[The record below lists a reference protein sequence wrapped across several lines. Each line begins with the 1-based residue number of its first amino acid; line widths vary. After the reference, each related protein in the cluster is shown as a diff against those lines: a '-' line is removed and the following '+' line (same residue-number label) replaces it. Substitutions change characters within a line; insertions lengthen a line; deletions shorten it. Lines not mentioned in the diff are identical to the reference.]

1 MVRWFRPFSVLTLSL
16 LITTSAHA
24 QPPEYLSEL
33 PAPARVVEDMKVASQ
48 RESAVRAA
56 VALRQFA
63 GIVQVMSG
71 VQQRRQPSPE
81 EAQRFALY
89 QQQSAAVFK
98 VEEDKAGPCAAGDNN
113 CQEYLLNRCAQSY
126 EFSPAFH
133 REILDRYFSPQWQA
147 QYARRFAAASGTV
160 WQQAVAMPAGTK
172 ATLSP
177 VETQNCADGSAS
189 SRISGLL
196 DSITGGGGGAS
207 APGSGPGLGSQVSS
221 VLSKIISLVTN
232 LIFIAIVIA
241 GIGLMIFY
249 RYRYSRYYLLRE
261 NNREALEAFG
271 TGSQSA
277 REQAIIDAFDATD
290 FTFRYAGV
298 SYGGSLGGKLAPSL
312 SIGSLIA
319 SVITLPFAALLML
332 IMWLPAI
339 IVVYLV
345 AQYIGPRAAILVGV
359 AWVLWRTVGRFRFG
373 GNKTRFVLLR
383 NTRSFPRGH
392 FEVMRFA
399 YLAFNRGVI
408 DDEKFHWYRLS
419 AIYADGKTDPA
430 EWEFGGLTNKLFGGF
445 KSKEG
450 DIEKAREA
458 VKSYAS
464 GNIGSDIEAQALATV
479 QRLAHEHPNE
489 PLWHDMRRR
498 FVEGSYWLTQ
508 GELKRTVFAPSD
520 SPYVITLG
528 TLDGTGTELVF
539 SGEGSI
545 MTIAPPGAGKTQCNV
560 FPNLLR
566 WPGPAVVL
574 DVKGEIYDGTSAWRA
589 ANVGPVIKFSPL
601 DPQRSAR
608 FNPLSG
614 VRSESL
620 YLWEDARFLA
630 DMMIV
635 PKAKEPFWEDKA
647 KEILTLIISDVAFW
661 NPPDDRA
668 MSKVLAIINRN
679 GWNEFIDRSKKNPE
693 LQTIRDEGA
702 NLAAMDPKTL
712 DGALQTAKASLAAWV
727 GERINMVTR
736 QSDWSPLDLRNGT
749 NPTLYVCV
757 KPNEIEAY
765 LSLLRVVIAQH
776 IRALTS
782 ELPPRGAAP
791 ILFVLDELPRL
802 RQMPPVEEALEVG
815 RQYGIKLWMF
825 AQSVGQ
831 MKNAYPNGEGMMGSC
846 AVRTFMNPSLQDG
859 TAKMI
864 SEQIGMRSGEEHGG
878 KQEKTASGQLQQST
892 LVVEPTQLAGVEF
905 KELQIVMGIGSK
917 PAKVRKMYAHA
928 DAAIR
933 SRMGAYQQEVRGEA
947 AAT

>member
-1 MVRWFRPFSVLTLSL
+1 MNWFSRLVAAVVLLFLS
-16 LITTSAHA
+16 TTSLRA
-24 QPPEYLSEL
+24 QTPAYLSEM
-33 PAPARVVEDMKVASQ
+33 PAPERVVQDMKVASD

-56 VALRQFA
+56 VTLNQLA
-63 GIVQVMSG
+63 GIVQLLSG
-71 VQQRRQPSPE
+71 PQAGRQPSPDE
-81 EAQRFALY
+81 VARIALY
-89 QQQSAAVFK
+89 RLQSATVFK
-98 VEEDKAGPCAAGDNN
+98 VEEDKAGACAPGDEN
-113 CQEYLLNRCAQSY
+113 CQVYLLNRCAASF

-133 REILDRYFSPQWQA
+133 REILDHYFSPQWQA

-160 WQQAVAMPAGTK
+160 WQQAVTMPAGTK

-177 VETQNCADGSAS
+177 RESQNCADASAS
-189 SRISGLL
+189 SRLSGLL
-196 DSITGGGGGAS
+196 NSVTGGGGGGAVGGG
-207 APGSGPGLGSQVSS
+207 AGLGSRVSS
-221 VLSKIISLVTN
+221 VLLTILSFVTN
-232 LIFIAIVIA
+232 LIVIA
-241 GIGLMIFY
+241 LVVAGLGLMLFY
-249 RYRYSRYYLLRE
+249 RYRYSRYYLIRK
-261 NNREALEAFG
+261 NNQEAIEAFG

-277 REQAIIDAFDATD
+277 REQAIIDAFDSPD

-298 SYGGSLGGKLAPSL
+298 SYGGSLGGRLAPSL
-312 SIGSLIA
+312 SIGSLIG
-319 SVITLPFAALLML
+319 SVVALPFVALMIL
-332 IMWLPAI
+332 ITWLPAI
-339 IVVYLV
+339 IVIYLV
-345 AQYIGPRAAILVGV
+345 NQFVGTRAAVLVGV
-359 AWVLWRTVGRFRFG
+359 AYLVWRTVGRFTYGSHRV
-373 GNKTRFVLLR
+373 RFVLLR
-383 NTRSFPRGH
+383 NIRSFRRGH
-392 FEVMRFA
+392 LEAMRFG
-399 YLAFNRGVI
+399 YLAFNRGLI
-408 DDEKFHWYRLS
+408 DEEKFHWYRFT
-419 AIYADGKTDPA
+419 AIYADGHTDPA
-430 EWEFGGLTNKLFGGF
+430 EWEFGGLTNKWFSGF
-445 KSKEG
+445 KSKQG
-450 DIEKAREA
+450 DIDKAREA
-458 VKSYAS
+458 VKQYSS
-464 GNIGSDIEAQALATV
+464 DNVGTDIEAQALATV
-479 QRLAHEHPNE
+479 QRLAHEHPE
-489 PLWHDMRRR
+489 DPLWQDMRRR

-508 GELKRTVFAPSD
+508 GDLKRTVFAPSD

-528 TLDGTGTELVF
+528 TLDGTNTELVF

-647 KEILTLIISDVAFW
+647 KEILTLIIADVAFW

-702 NLAAMDPKTL
+702 NLASMDPRTL

-831 MKNAYPNGEGMMGSC
+831 MRNAYPNGEGMMGSC

-864 SEQIGMRSGEEHGG
+864 AEQIGMRSGEEHGG
-878 KQEKTASGQLQQST
+878 KQGELKQDA
-892 LVVEPTQLAGVEF
+892 LVVEATQLAGAEF
-905 KELQIVMGIGSK
+905 KELQVVMGVGSK
-917 PAKVRKMYAHA
+917 PAKVRKKYAHA
-928 DAAIR
+928 DPAVR
-933 SRMGAYQQEVRGEA
+933 GKMGTYQPELRGEA

>member
-1 MVRWFRPFSVLTLSL
+1 MIRFLRPFSVLSLLL
-16 LITTSAHA
+16 LITATA
-24 QPPEYLSEL
+24 QAQTAAYLGEM
-33 PAPARVVEDMKVASQ
+33 PAPERVVQDMKVGSE

-56 VALRQFA
+56 VTLNQLA
-63 GIVQVMSG
+63 GIIQVLSG
-71 VQQRRQPSPE
+71 ATAGRQPSPQ
-81 EAQRFALY
+81 EAAKIGQYR
-89 QQQSAAVFK
+89 QQSAAVFK
-98 VEEDKAGPCAAGDNN
+98 VEEDKAGPCAAGDEN
-113 CQEYLLNRCAQSY
+113 CQVYLLNRCAASF
-126 EFSPAFH
+126 EFSSPFH

-147 QYARRFAAASGTV
+147 QYGRRFAAASGTV
-160 WQQAVAMPAGTK
+160 WQQAVTLPAGAK

-177 VETQNCADGSAS
+177 GEAQNCSDASAS
-189 SRISGLL
+189 SRLSGLL
-196 DSITGGGGGAS
+196 NSVTRGGGGGGAVGGG
-207 APGSGPGLGSQVSS
+207 AGLASQASS
-221 VLSKIISLVTN
+221 VVLTILSLVTN
-232 LIFIAIVIA
+232 LLVIA
-241 GIGLMIFY
+241 AVVVGIGLILVY
-249 RYRYSRYYLLRE
+249 RYRYSRYYLLRK

-271 TGSQSA
+271 TSQSA
-277 REQAIIDAFDATD
+277 REQAIVDAFDSPD
-290 FTFRYAGV
+290 FTFRYSGV
-298 SYGGSLGGKLAPSL
+298 SYGGQLGGSLAMGFG
-312 SIGSLIA
+312 IGSL
-319 SVITLPFAALLML
+319 VMLPFTVL
-332 IMWLPAI
+332 ISLIFWLPALFVI
-339 IVVYLV
+339 YLIAHFV
-345 AQYIGPRAAILVGV
+345 GTSAAILAAV
-359 AWVLWRTVGRFRFG
+359 AYLAWRTVGRFTHG
-373 GNKTRFVLLR
+373 ADTMQFVLLR

-392 FEVMRFA
+392 FEVMRFG

-408 DDEKFHWYRLS
+408 DDEKFHWYRFS

-430 EWEFGGLTNKLFGGF
+430 EWKFGGLTNKFFGGL
-445 KSKEG
+445 KSKQG
-450 DIEKAREA
+450 DIEKARES
-458 VKSYAS
+458 VGRYA
-464 GNIGSDIEAQALATV
+464 GDNKGADIEAQALATV
-479 QRLAHEHPNE
+479 QRLAHEHPE
-489 PLWHDMRRR
+489 DPLWQDMRRR

-528 TLDGTGTELVF
+528 TLDGTKTELVF

-608 FNPLSG
+608 FNPLTG
-614 VRSESL
+614 VRSESM

-647 KEILTLIISDVAFW
+647 KEILTAIIADVVFW
-661 NPPDDRA
+661 NPPDDRP
-668 MSKVLAIINRN
+668 MSKVLAIVNRN
-679 GWNEFIDRSKKNPE
+679 GWKEFLDRMQKNPE
-693 LQTIRDEGA
+693 IQTMRDEGA
-702 NLAAMDPKTL
+702 NLASMDPRTL

-859 TAKMI
+859 TAKMLA
-864 SEQIGMRSGEEHGG
+864 EQIGMRSGEEHGG
-878 KQEKTASGQLQQST
+878 KQATTAAGSQLKQDA
-892 LVVEPTQLAGVEF
+892 LVVEPTQLAGAEF
-905 KELQIVMGIGSK
+905 KELQIVMGVGSK
-917 PAKVRKMYAHA
+917 PAKVRKQYAHA
-928 DAAIR
+928 DPAIR
-933 SRMGAYQQEVRGEA
+933 SRMGTYQQELRGEP

>member
-1 MVRWFRPFSVLTLSL
+1 MIRFFRPFSVLLAVVGLASATLLAQTPSYL
-16 LITTSAHA
+16 AEMPSAD
-24 QPPEYLSEL
+24 
-33 PAPARVVEDMKVASQ
+33 RVVQDMKVASQ
-48 RESAVRAA
+48 RESAVRSS
-56 VALRQFA
+56 VALRLLA
-63 GIVQVMSG
+63 GIVQMLSG
-71 VQQRRQPSPE
+71 VRDRSQAVPAVAAKFDEYQLRGATLFQVE
-81 EAQRFALY
+81 EA
-89 QQQSAAVFK
+89 
-98 VEEDKAGPCAAGDNN
+98 KAGPRCAPDDND
-113 CQEYLLNRCAQSY
+113 CEYYRLNRCESSY
-126 EFSPAFH
+126 SLSPAFY

-147 QYARRFAAASGTV
+147 QYARRFANVSGDL
-160 WQQAVAMPAGTK
+160 WRQALTLPPGTK
-172 ATLSP
+172 ATLGSN
-177 VETQNCADGSAS
+177 TQNNCADPSGA
-189 SRISGLL
+189 SRIAGLL
-196 DSITGGGGGAS
+196 KSVTGDSGAGAGGDRGT
-207 APGSGPGLGSQVSS
+207 GLGSR
-221 VLSKIISLVTN
+221 LSAMLLAILSLLTN
-232 LIFIAIVIA
+232 LLVIGGVVVGV
-241 GIGLMIFY
+241 GIILFN
-249 RYRYSRYYLLRE
+249 RYRYSRYYLLRK
-261 NNREALEAFG
+261 NNREALEIFG
-271 TGSQSA
+271 TVGQSA
-277 REQAIIDAFDATD
+277 REQAIIDAFDSPD
-290 FTFRYAGV
+290 FTFRYAGA
-298 SYGGSLGGKLAPSL
+298 SYGGQLGGRLAPSL
-312 SIGSLIA
+312 SIGGLIA
-319 SVITLPFAALLML
+319 LPFVALMT
-332 IMWLPAI
+332 IVFWLPPL
-339 IVVYLV
+339 IVLYFV
-345 AQYIGPRAAILVGV
+345 AQYAGTRVAILAAV
-359 AWVLWRTVGRFRFG
+359 AYLAWRTVGRFTYG
-373 GNKTRFVLLR
+373 GGRVGFVLLR
-383 NTRSFPRGH
+383 NIRSFRRGH
-392 FEVMRFA
+392 LEAMRLG
-399 YLAFNRGVI
+399 YLAFNRGLI
-408 DDEKFHWYRLS
+408 DEEKFHWYRFT
-419 AIYADGKTDPA
+419 AIYADGHTDPA
-430 EWEFGGLTNKLFGGF
+430 EWEFGGLVNKWFSGL
-445 KSKEG
+445 KSKQG
-450 DIEKAREA
+450 DIDKARAA
-458 VKSYAS
+458 VKSYAE
-464 GNIGSDIEAQALATV
+464 GNVGDDIEAQALATV
-479 QRLAHEHPNE
+479 QRFAHEHPE
-489 PLWHDMRRR
+489 DPLWQDTRRR
-498 FVEGSYWLTQ
+498 FVEGSYWLAQ
-508 GELKRTVFAPSD
+508 GDLKRTVFAPSD

-528 TLDGTGTELVF
+528 TLDGTNTELVF

-608 FNPLSG
+608 FNPLTG

-647 KEILTLIISDVAFW
+647 KEILTLIIADVAFW

-679 GWNEFIDRSKKNPE
+679 GWNEFVDRSRKNPE
-693 LQTIRDEGA
+693 LQTMRDEGS
-702 NLAAMDPKTL
+702 NLASMDPKTL
-712 DGALQTAKASLAAWV
+712 DGALQTAKASLSAWV

-859 TAKMI
+859 TAKMLAD
-864 SEQIGMRSGEEHGG
+864 QIGMRSGEEHGG
-878 KQEKTASGQLQQST
+878 KEGKLKDAA
-892 LVVEPTQLAGVEF
+892 LVVEPPQLAGVEF
-905 KELQIVMGIGSK
+905 KELQIVMGVGSK

-928 DAAIR
+928 NPTLQE
-933 SRMGAYQQEVRGEA
+933 RMGPLQPAARNEA

>member
-1 MVRWFRPFSVLTLSL
+1 MIRFLRSFSVLLAAVALFGAIL
-16 LITTSAHA
+16 LA
-24 QPPEYLSEL
+24 QTAGYLAEMPS
-33 PAPARVVEDMKVASQ
+33 PDRVIQDMKVGSE

-56 VALRQFA
+56 VALNQLS
-63 GIVQVMSG
+63 GIIQVLSAPQPG
-71 VQQRRQPSPE
+71 RRPSPE
-81 EAQRFALY
+81 EAARIVLY
-89 QQQSAAVFK
+89 QQQSATVFK
-98 VEEDKAGPCAAGDNN
+98 VEEDKAGACAAGDEN
-113 CQEYLLNRCAQSY
+113 CQVYLLNRCGASY

-160 WQQAVAMPAGTK
+160 WQQAVTMPAGTK
-172 ATLSP
+172 ATLAP
-177 VETQNCADGSAS
+177 REAQNCADASAS
-189 SRISGLL
+189 SRLSGLL
-196 DSITGGGGGAS
+196 NSVTGGGRGAAADGGA
-207 APGSGPGLGSQVSS
+207 GLGSKASS
-221 VLSKIISLVTN
+221 VLLTILSLVTN
-232 LIFIAIVIA
+232 LLVIA
-241 GIGLMIFY
+241 AVLGGVGLMLFY
-249 RYRYSRYYLLRE
+249 RYRYSRYYLLRQS
-261 NNREALEAFG
+261 NREAIEVFG
-271 TGSQSA
+271 TGTQSA
-277 REQAIIDAFDATD
+277 REQAIIDAFDSPD

-298 SYGGSLGGKLAPSL
+298 SYGGQVGGQLAPNLSVGSIILLPISL
-312 SIGSLIA
+312 AMSLIW
-319 SVITLPFAALLML
+319 
-332 IMWLPAI
+332 WLPAI
-339 IVVYLV
+339 VVIYLI
-345 AQYIGPRAAILVGV
+345 AQYAGTRIAILAAV
-359 AWVLWRTVGRFRFG
+359 AYLAWRTVGRFTHGADRM
-373 GNKTRFVLLR
+373 RFVLLR

-392 FEVMRFA
+392 FEVMRFG
-399 YLAFNRGVI
+399 YLAFNRGLI
-408 DDEKFHWYRLS
+408 DEEKFHWYRFS

-430 EWEFGGLTNKLFGGF
+430 EWEFGGLTNRFFGGF
-445 KSKEG
+445 KSKQG
-450 DIEKAREA
+450 DIEKARE
-458 VKSYAS
+458 SINRYAE
-464 GNIGSDIEAQALATV
+464 GNKGADIEAQALATV

-489 PLWHDMRRR
+489 SLWQDTRRR
-498 FVEGSYWLTQ
+498 FVEGAYWLTQ

-528 TLDGTGTELVF
+528 TLDGTNTELVF

-608 FNPLSG
+608 FNPLSS

-647 KEILTLIISDVAFW
+647 KEILTLIIADVAFW

-679 GWNEFIDRSKKNPE
+679 GWNEFIDRAKKNPE
-693 LQTIRDEGA
+693 LQTIRDEGS
-702 NLAAMDPKTL
+702 NLASMDPRTL
-712 DGALQTAKASLAAWV
+712 DGALQTAKASLSAWV

-859 TAKMI
+859 TAKMLA
-864 SEQIGMRSGEEHGG
+864 EQIGMRSGEEHGG
-878 KQEKTASGQLQQST
+878 KQASTARGQLKEDA

-905 KELQIVMGIGSK
+905 KEVQIVMGVGSK
-917 PAKVRKMYAHA
+917 PAKVRKKYAHA
-928 DAAIR
+928 DPAVR
-933 SRMGAYQQEVRGEA
+933 GKMGTYQPELRGEA

>member
-1 MVRWFRPFSVLTLSL
+1 
-16 LITTSAHA
+16 
-24 QPPEYLSEL
+24 
-33 PAPARVVEDMKVASQ
+33 
-48 RESAVRAA
+48 
-56 VALRQFA
+56 
-63 GIVQVMSG
+63 
-71 VQQRRQPSPE
+71 
-81 EAQRFALY
+81 
-89 QQQSAAVFK
+89 
-98 VEEDKAGPCAAGDNN
+98 
-113 CQEYLLNRCAQSY
+113 
-126 EFSPAFH
+126 
-133 REILDRYFSPQWQA
+133 
-147 QYARRFAAASGTV
+147 
-160 WQQAVAMPAGTK
+160 
-172 ATLSP
+172 
-177 VETQNCADGSAS
+177 
-189 SRISGLL
+189 
-196 DSITGGGGGAS
+196 
-207 APGSGPGLGSQVSS
+207 
-221 VLSKIISLVTN
+221 
-232 LIFIAIVIA
+232 
-241 GIGLMIFY
+241 
-249 RYRYSRYYLLRE
+249 
-261 NNREALEAFG
+261 
-271 TGSQSA
+271 
-277 REQAIIDAFDATD
+277 
-290 FTFRYAGV
+290 
-298 SYGGSLGGKLAPSL
+298 
-312 SIGSLIA
+312 
-319 SVITLPFAALLML
+319 
-332 IMWLPAI
+332 
-339 IVVYLV
+339 
-345 AQYIGPRAAILVGV
+345 
-359 AWVLWRTVGRFRFG
+359 
-373 GNKTRFVLLR
+373 VLLR
-383 NTRSFPRGH
+383 NIRSFRRGH
-392 FEVMRFA
+392 LEAMRFG
-399 YLAFNRGVI
+399 YLAFNRGLI
-408 DDEKFHWYRLS
+408 DEEKFHWYRFT
-419 AIYADGKTDPA
+419 AIYADGHTDPA
-430 EWEFGGLTNKLFGGF
+430 EWEFGGLVNKWFSGL
-445 KSKEG
+445 KSKQG
-450 DIEKAREA
+450 DIDKARAA
-458 VKSYAS
+458 VKTYAE
-464 GNIGSDIEAQALATV
+464 GNVGADIEAQALATV
-479 QRLAHEHPNE
+479 QRLAHEHPE
-489 PLWHDMRRR
+489 DPLWQDMRRR

-508 GELKRTVFAPSD
+508 GDLKRTVFAPSD

-528 TLDGTGTELVF
+528 TLDGTNTELVF

-608 FNPLSG
+608 FNPLNG
-614 VRSESL
+614 VRSESF

-647 KEILTLIISDVAFW
+647 KEILTLIIADVAFW

-668 MSKVLAIINRN
+668 MSKVLSLVNRN

-693 LQTIRDEGA
+693 LQTIRDEGS
-702 NLAAMDPKTL
+702 NLASMDPKTL

-791 ILFVLDELPRL
+791 ILFLLDELPRL

-864 SEQIGMRSGEEHGG
+864 AEQIGMRSGEEHGG
-878 KQEKTASGQLQQST
+878 KEGT
-892 LVVEPTQLAGVEF
+892 LKEAALIVEPTQLAGPEF
-905 KELQIVMGIGSK
+905 KELQIVMGVGGK
-917 PAKVRKMYAHA
+917 PAKVRKRYAHA
-928 DAAIR
+928 DAAVR
-933 SRMGAYQQEVRGEA
+933 GKMGTYQPELRGEA

>member
-1 MVRWFRPFSVLTLSL
+1 MMRFQRPFTPSL
-16 LITTSAHA
+16 LFALVLVVLPNAISFA
-24 QPPEYLSEL
+24 Q
-33 PAPARVVEDMKVASQ
+33 APAYLGEMPTPDRVVQDMKVASE
-48 RESAVRAA
+48 RESAVRTS
-56 VALRQFA
+56 VTLNQLA
-63 GIVQVMSG
+63 GIVQTLSAADR
-71 VQQRRQPSPE
+71 RRQPTADE
-81 EAQRFALY
+81 TAMATLY
-89 QQQSAAVFK
+89 RQQSDAVFN
-98 VEEDKAGPCAAGDNN
+98 VEQAKAGPACAPEVEN
-113 CQEYLLNRCAQSY
+113 CQFYFLNRCAGAY
-126 EFSPAFH
+126 VFSPPFH

-147 QYARRFAAASGTV
+147 RYAAEFAAASGEV
-160 WQQAVAMPAGTK
+160 WRQAIALPAGTK
-172 ATLSP
+172 ATLDAAGQ
-177 VETQNCADGSAS
+177 QNCADASGS
-189 SRISGLL
+189 SRIAGFLQSLTQDSGGP
-196 DSITGGGGGAS
+196 SGGGGFGQQLSS
-207 APGSGPGLGSQVSS
+207 AL
-221 VLSKIISLVTN
+221 LAILSLVTN
-232 LIFIAIVIA
+232 LIVIGTLVA
-241 GIGLMIFY
+241 GIGLVVVYQY
-249 RYRYSRYYLLRE
+249 RNSRRYLIRKS
-261 NNREALEAFG
+261 NREALEVFG

-277 REQAIIDAFDATD
+277 REQAIIDAFDSPD
-290 FTFRYAGV
+290 YTFRYAGTN
-298 SYGGSLGGKLAPSL
+298 YGGQMSKALAVNPGCLPFVGLMKLLPVFVLFYIAASLGSAPT
-312 SIGSLIA
+312 A
-319 SVITLPFAALLML
+319 
-332 IMWLPAI
+332 
-339 IVVYLV
+339 IVVVLAY
-345 AQYIGPRAAILVGV
+345 V
-359 AWVLWRTVGRFRFG
+359 AWKSLHVFVG
-373 GNKTRFVLLR
+373 KSSTMRFVLLR
-383 NTRSFPRGH
+383 NTRSFRRGDL
-392 FEVMRFA
+392 ESMRFA
-399 YLAFNRGVI
+399 YLAFNRGLI
-408 DDEKFHWYRLS
+408 DDEKFHWYRFT

-430 EWEFGGLTNKLFGGF
+430 EWAFAGLMNRLFPQL
-445 KSKEG
+445 KSKHG
-450 DIEKAREA
+450 DIDRARESL
-458 VKSYAS
+458 KSFAS
-464 GNIGSDIEAQALATV
+464 ENTGTDIEAQALATV
-479 QRLAHEHPNE
+479 QRLAHEHPE
-489 PLWHDMRRR
+489 DSLWQDMRRR
-498 FVEGSYWLTQ
+498 FVEGSYWLTR

-520 SPYVITLG
+520 SPYAITFG
-528 TLDGTGTELVF
+528 TLDGTDTELVF
-539 SGEGSI
+539 AAEGSI

-601 DPQRSAR
+601 DPSQSAR
-608 FNPLSG
+608 FNPLTG
-614 VRSESL
+614 VRSESF

-630 DMMIV
+630 EMLIV

-647 KEILTLIISDVAFW
+647 KEILTAIIADVAFW
-661 NPPDDRA
+661 NPPDDRP

-679 GWNEFIDRSKKNPE
+679 GWNEFIDRLRKNPE
-693 LQTIRDEGA
+693 IQTMRDEGA
-702 NLAAMDPKTL
+702 NLASMDPRTL

-782 ELPPRGAAP
+782 DLPARGAAP

-846 AVRTFMNPSLQDG
+846 AVRTFMNASLQDG

-864 SEQIGMRSGEEHGG
+864 AEQIGMRSGEEHGG
-878 KQEKTASGQLQQST
+878 KEGKLKEAT

-928 DAAIR
+928 DPAVKAK
-933 SRMGAYQQEVRGEA
+933 MGAYHQALRGEA

>member
-1 MVRWFRPFSVLTLSL
+1 MIRFLRPFSVLLAVVVLFSATLL
-16 LITTSAHA
+16 A
-24 QPPEYLSEL
+24 QTPGYLAEM
-33 PAPARVVEDMKVASQ
+33 PAPERVVQDMKGASE

-56 VALRQFA
+56 VTLNQLA
-63 GIVQVMSG
+63 GIVQLLSG
-71 VQQRRQPSPE
+71 GTAGRQPSPA
-81 EAQRFALY
+81 EAAMIVLY
-89 QQQSAAVFK
+89 RQQSGTVFK
-98 VEEDKAGPCAAGDNN
+98 VEEDKAGPCPAGDEN
-113 CQEYLLNRCAQSY
+113 CQVYLLNRCAASF

-160 WQQAVAMPAGTK
+160 WQEAVAMPAGAK
-172 ATLSP
+172 AALSP
-177 VETQNCADGSAS
+177 REAQNCADASAS
-189 SRISGLL
+189 SRLSGLL
-196 DSITGGGGGAS
+196 NSMTGSSGGGGSVGGGA
-207 APGSGPGLGSQVSS
+207 GLGSQVSS
-221 VLSKIISLVTN
+221 VLLTILSLVTN
-232 LIFIAIVIA
+232 LIVIA
-241 GIGLMIFY
+241 AVVVGIGLILVY
-249 RYRYSRYYLLRE
+249 RYRYSRYYLLRQ

-277 REQAIIDAFDATD
+277 REQAIIDAFDSPD

-298 SYGGSLGGKLAPSL
+298 SYGGQLGGRLAPSL
-312 SIGSLIA
+312 SIGGLITFPIVALFSL
-319 SVITLPFAALLML
+319 VW
-332 IMWLPAI
+332 WLPALFVI
-339 IVVYLV
+339 YLIAHFAGTRV
-345 AQYIGPRAAILVGV
+345 AILAAV
-359 AWVLWRTVGRFRFG
+359 AYLAWRTVGRFTYG
-373 GNKTRFVLLR
+373 GDKVRFVLLR
-383 NTRSFPRGH
+383 NIRSFRRGH
-392 FEVMRFA
+392 LEAMRFG
-399 YLAFNRGVI
+399 YLAFNRGLI
-408 DDEKFHWYRLS
+408 DEEKFHWYRFTS
-419 AIYADGKTDPA
+419 IYADGHTDPA
-430 EWEFGGLTNKLFGGF
+430 EWEFGGLVNKWFSAL
-445 KSKEG
+445 KSKQG
-450 DIEKAREA
+450 DIDKARAA
-458 VKSYAS
+458 VKSYAA
-464 GNIGSDIEAQALATV
+464 GNVGADIEAQALATV
-479 QRLAHEHPNE
+479 QRLAHEHPE
-489 PLWHDMRRR
+489 DPLWQDMRRR

-508 GELKRTVFAPSD
+508 GDLKRTVFAPSD

-528 TLDGTGTELVF
+528 TLDGTNTELVF

-608 FNPLSG
+608 FNPLTG
-614 VRSESL
+614 VRSESM

-647 KEILTLIISDVAFW
+647 KEILTLIIADVAFW
-661 NPPDDRA
+661 NPPDNRA

-693 LQTIRDEGA
+693 LETIRDEGS
-702 NLAAMDPKTL
+702 NLASMDPKTL

-864 SEQIGMRSGEEHGG
+864 AEQIGMRSGEEHGG
-878 KQEKTASGQLQQST
+878 KEGKLKEAALI
-892 LVVEPTQLAGVEF
+892 VEPTELAGPEF
-905 KELQIVMGIGSK
+905 KELQIVMGVGGK
-917 PAKVRKMYAHA
+917 PAKVRKRYAHA
-928 DAAIR
+928 DAAVH
-933 SRMGAYQQEVRGEA
+933 SRMGTYQPALRGEA

>member
-1 MVRWFRPFSVLTLSL
+1 V
-16 LITTSAHA
+16 
-24 QPPEYLSEL
+24 
-33 PAPARVVEDMKVASQ
+33 
-48 RESAVRAA
+48 
-56 VALRQFA
+56 
-63 GIVQVMSG
+63 
-71 VQQRRQPSPE
+71 
-81 EAQRFALY
+81 
-89 QQQSAAVFK
+89 
-98 VEEDKAGPCAAGDNN
+98 
-113 CQEYLLNRCAQSY
+113 
-126 EFSPAFH
+126 
-133 REILDRYFSPQWQA
+133 
-147 QYARRFAAASGTV
+147 
-160 WQQAVAMPAGTK
+160 
-172 ATLSP
+172 
-177 VETQNCADGSAS
+177 
-189 SRISGLL
+189 
-196 DSITGGGGGAS
+196 
-207 APGSGPGLGSQVSS
+207 
-221 VLSKIISLVTN
+221 
-232 LIFIAIVIA
+232 
-241 GIGLMIFY
+241 
-249 RYRYSRYYLLRE
+249 
-261 NNREALEAFG
+261 
-271 TGSQSA
+271 
-277 REQAIIDAFDATD
+277 
-290 FTFRYAGV
+290 
-298 SYGGSLGGKLAPSL
+298 GGKLAPSL
-312 SIGSLIA
+312 NIGGLIALPIVALMSLIW
-319 SVITLPFAALLML
+319 
-332 IMWLPAI
+332 WLPALF
-339 IVVYLV
+339 VVYLI
-345 AQYIGPRAAILVGV
+345 AQFAGTRAAILAFV
-359 AWVLWRTVGRFRFG
+359 AYLAWRTVGRFTFG
-373 GNKTRFVLLR
+373 SNKVRFVLLR
-383 NTRSFPRGH
+383 NIRSFRRGH
-392 FEVMRFA
+392 LEVMRFG

-408 DDEKFHWYRLS
+408 DDEKFHWYRFS

-430 EWEFGGLTNKLFGGF
+430 EWEFGGLMNKFFGGF
-445 KSKEG
+445 KSKQG
-450 DIEKAREA
+450 DIEKARESI
-458 VKSYAS
+458 KGYAE
-464 GNIGSDIEAQALATV
+464 GNKGADIEAQALATV

-489 PLWHDMRRR
+489 PLWHDTRRR

-528 TLDGTGTELVF
+528 TLDGTDAELVF

-614 VRSESL
+614 IRSESL

-647 KEILTLIISDVAFW
+647 KEILTLIIADVAFW
-661 NPPDDRA
+661 NPPDNRA

-693 LQTIRDEGA
+693 LQTIQDEGA
-702 NLAAMDPKTL
+702 NLASMDPRTL
-712 DGALQTAKASLAAWV
+712 DGALQTAKASLSAWV

-864 SEQIGMRSGEEHGG
+864 AEQIGMRSGEEHGG
-878 KQEKTASGQLQQST
+878 KQGDLKENA
-892 LVVEPTQLAGVEF
+892 LVVEPPQLAGAEF
-905 KELQIVMGIGSK
+905 KELQIVMGVGSK
-917 PAKVRKMYAHA
+917 PAKVRKKYAHA
-928 DAAIR
+928 DPVLEAR
-933 SRMGAYQQEVRGEA
+933 KGAYQPEMRREA

>member
-1 MVRWFRPFSVLTLSL
+1 MIRWLRPFSVLTLSL
-16 LITTSAHA
+16 LITTNAHA

-33 PAPARVVEDMKVASQ
+33 PAPARVVQDMKVASQ

-56 VALRQFA
+56 VALNQFA
-63 GIVQVMSG
+63 GIVQVLSG

-81 EAQRFALY
+81 EAQRIALY
-89 QQQSAAVFK
+89 RQQSAAVFK
-98 VEEDKAGPCAAGDNN
+98 VEEDKAGPCATGDDN
-113 CQEYLLNRCAQSY
+113 CQEYLLNRCAASF

-160 WQQAVAMPAGTK
+160 WQQAIALPAGTK
-172 ATLSP
+172 VTLSP
-177 VETQNCADGSAS
+177 REAQNCADASAS
-189 SRISGLL
+189 SRFSGLL
-196 DSITGGGGGAS
+196 NSVTRGDGGGGAV
-207 APGSGPGLGSQVSS
+207 GGGGLGSQVSS
-221 VLSKIISLVTN
+221 VLSTLLSLVTN
-232 LIFIAIVIA
+232 LIFIAVVIA
-241 GIGLMIFY
+241 GIGLMLFY
-249 RYRYSRYYLLRE
+249 RYRYSRYYLLRQ
-261 NNREALEAFG
+261 NNREAIEAFG

-277 REQAIIDAFDATD
+277 REQAIIDAFDSPD

-298 SYGGSLGGKLAPSL
+298 SYGGSLGGRLAPNL
-312 SIGSLIA
+312 SIGGLIG
-319 SVITLPFAALLML
+319 SVVALPFVAL
-332 IMWLPAI
+332 IKFVTWLPAL
-339 IVVYLV
+339 IVI
-345 AQYIGPRAAILVGV
+345 YIVDQFVGTRAAIVVGV
-359 AWVLWRTVGRFRFG
+359 AYVLWRTVGRFKYGADRV
-373 GNKTRFVLLR
+373 RFVLLR
-383 NTRSFPRGH
+383 NIRSFRRGH
-392 FEVMRFA
+392 LEAMRFG
-399 YLAFNRGVI
+399 YLAFNRGLI
-408 DDEKFHWYRLS
+408 DEEKFHWYRFT
-419 AIYADGKTDPA
+419 AIYADGHTDPA
-430 EWEFGGLTNKLFGGF
+430 EWEFGGLTNKWFSGF
-445 KSKEG
+445 KSKQG
-450 DIEKAREA
+450 DIDKAREA
-458 VKSYAS
+458 VKSYATD
-464 GNIGSDIEAQALATV
+464 NVGSDIEAQALATV
-479 QRLAHEHPNE
+479 QRLAHEHPE
-489 PLWHDMRRR
+489 DPLWQDMRRR

-528 TLDGTGTELVF
+528 TLDGTNNELVF

-601 DPQRSAR
+601 DPHRSAR

-647 KEILTLIISDVAFW
+647 KEILTLIIADVAFW

-702 NLAAMDPKTL
+702 NLASMDPRTL

-825 AQSVGQ
+825 AQSIGQ

-864 SEQIGMRSGEEHGG
+864 AEQIGMRSGEEHGG
-878 KQEKTASGQLQQST
+878 KEGDLKEAA

-905 KELQIVMGIGSK
+905 KELQIVMGVGSK
-917 PAKVRKMYAHA
+917 PAKVRKKYAHA
-928 DAAIR
+928 DQMIR
-933 SRMGAYQQEVRGEA
+933 SRMGTYQQEVRGEA